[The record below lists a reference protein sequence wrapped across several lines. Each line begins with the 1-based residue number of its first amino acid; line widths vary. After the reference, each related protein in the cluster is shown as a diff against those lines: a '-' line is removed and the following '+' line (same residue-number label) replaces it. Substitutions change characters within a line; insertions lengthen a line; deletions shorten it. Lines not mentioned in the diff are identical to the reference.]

1 MPKGSSSNSGPSKDP
16 MALRRDRDKGTVEL
30 PAEGREGPAPE
41 WPLVEAGHEY
51 VADRESELW
60 ERLWSTPQA
69 VAWEAHQLEILVAL
83 YVRNLFVVETPGA
96 PANRTTEVRRMMDD
110 LGLTEAG
117 LRSNGW
123 TIVGG
128 GQPSARPKARSK
140 SSARERLKVV
150 GGDEAG

>member
-16 MALRRDRDKGTVEL
+16 MALRRDRDKNLVEL
-30 PAEGREGPAPE
+30 PAEGRDGATPE
-41 WPLVEAGHEY
+41 WPLPRPRK
-51 VADRESELW
+51 REIAWW
-60 ERLWSTPQA
+60 EWLWSTPQA
-69 VAWEAHQLEILVAL
+69 VAWDAHQLHVMVAL
-83 YVRNLFVVETPGA
+83 YVRNLYVVEQPGVA
-96 PANRTTEVRRMMDD
+96 PANRMTEVRRTMDD

-128 GQPSARPKARSK
+128 GQSSSRPARSRST

-150 GGDEAG
+150 DSGEAG